1 MPRSF
6 SPRLRNNSSDTS
18 KAIDITIKHVATA
31 RIVGLIFS
39 RSPENI
45 FQGIVRC
52 LKDPTNRTTT
62 TSSKDVMKAN
72 KPPET
77 TPGSIIGNVTRKNA
91 ITGLAPRLAA
101 ARNNVVSNP
110 TNVAVT
116 VITTKGVPSAAW
128 DRMTPI

>member
-1 MPRSF
+1 M
-6 SPRLRNNSSDTS
+6 
-18 KAIDITIKHVATA
+18 
-31 RIVGLIFS
+31 
-39 RSPENI
+39 
-45 FQGIVRC
+45 RC

-91 ITGLAPRLAA
+91 RVGFAPRLAA
-101 ARNNVVSNP
+101 ARNKVVSNP